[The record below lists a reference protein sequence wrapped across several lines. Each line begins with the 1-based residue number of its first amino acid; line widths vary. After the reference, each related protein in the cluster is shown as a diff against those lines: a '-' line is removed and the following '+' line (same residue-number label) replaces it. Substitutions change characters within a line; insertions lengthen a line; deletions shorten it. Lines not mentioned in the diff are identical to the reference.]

1 MKFHRIMLLGMGL
14 FLAVTGCK
22 HARHV
27 VQTVDVQAPVAGANC
42 AWVSAGTEL
51 DIWFGIV
58 WKHKST
64 PIDQRLYYCCNEP
77 PLSTPA
83 ICQRAVWQS
92 TPSVDGKPGGT
103 ASTFASSSFGALAK
117 STAAKVQ
124 SAAVSGTGALVA
136 KGDEGNSPSE
146 AEARGASPS
155 SSTSASASNTDEDK
169 GPGPAE
175 VVSSAQALPVA
186 TQSPQA
192 NPDACRK
199 STSDENVRFTATLYE
214 AVGLKRFVGQVG
226 WVSSLDLVC
235 GYLAQGVTEDDLH
248 EAARSIADLRPEDAE
263 AFRRQL
269 SKALKSK
276 QAE

>member
-42 AWVSAGTEL
+42 AWVSAGTEM

-103 ASTFASSSFGALAK
+103 ASTFASSSFGALAS

-124 SAAVSGTGALVA
+124 SAAVSGVSAAGATVEQRRA
-136 KGDEGNSPSE
+136 S
-146 AEARGASPS
+146 GAAAAAGTTTS
-155 SSTSASASNTDEDK
+155 SGTSASTAKADEGKAADSAD
-169 GPGPAE
+169 GSEGSTLRFVPTPA
-175 VVSSAQALPVA
+175 PVA
-186 TQSPQA
+186 
-192 NPDACRK
+192 NPSTCTK
-199 STSDENVRFTATLYE
+199 SSSYENVRLTTTLYE
-214 AVGLKRFVGQVG
+214 NAGLEKFIGQKGWQESLSAVCDYTAKG
-226 WVSSLDLVC
+226 VSATTL
-235 GYLAQGVTEDDLH
+235 QQ
-248 EAARSIADLRPEDAE
+248 AARSIADLRPEDAE
-263 AFRRQL
+263 AFRTL
-269 SKALKSK
+269 MSKALKSR
-276 QAE
+276 